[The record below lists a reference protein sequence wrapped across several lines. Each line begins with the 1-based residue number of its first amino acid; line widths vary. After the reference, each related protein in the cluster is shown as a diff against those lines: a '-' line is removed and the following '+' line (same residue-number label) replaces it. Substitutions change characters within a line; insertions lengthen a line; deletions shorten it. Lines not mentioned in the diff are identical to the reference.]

1 MKSNLSRVWIPSLS
15 CQPTTLVKIEGFLD
29 DPENELSIKRKSVV
43 SSGPM
48 GGLPFFNSAP
58 GSGRED
64 KIKAQPP
71 RPPKSNQLQ
80 LLHNSKVEVPLSV
93 EYEDDEKPSE

>member
-1 MKSNLSRVWIPSLS
+1 MGSKPLLETYPSGE
-15 CQPTTLVKIEGFLD
+15 IEGFFD

>member
-1 MKSNLSRVWIPSLS
+1 MKIYLSSKWIPSPS
-15 CQPTTLVKIEGFLD
+15 CQPTPLVKIEGFLD

>member
-1 MKSNLSRVWIPSLS
+1 MDSKPLLSTYPSGE
-15 CQPTTLVKIEGFLD
+15 IEGFLD
-29 DPENELSIKRKSVV
+29 DPENELSMKRKSVV

-64 KIKAQPP
+64 KIRAQPP

>member
-1 MKSNLSRVWIPSLS
+1 MPTYPSGE
-15 CQPTTLVKIEGFLD
+15 IEVFLD
-29 DPENELSIKRKSVV
+29 DSENELSIKRKTVV

-64 KIKAQPP
+64 KNRAQP

>member
-1 MKSNLSRVWIPSLS
+1 MKSYLSRVWIPSSS

>member
-1 MKSNLSRVWIPSLS
+1 MIPS
-15 CQPTTLVKIEGFLD
+15 CQPTPLVKIEGFLN